1 MRDGIDMED
10 DIERSF
16 GQMKKGIAGSGCVGL
31 YESVSVGFQVV
42 VMNVKNE
49 LDSNVDFL
57 FDVVWLMNTRYK
69 GKVNVLKSAS
79 VNCFKIN

>member
-31 YESVSVGFQVV
+31 YGSVSVGFRWWWWMLR
-42 VMNVKNE
+42 MNWKALLVYYWT
-49 LDSNVDFL
+49 L
-57 FDVVWLMNTRYK
+57 F
-69 GKVNVLKSAS
+69 G
-79 VNCFKIN
+79 